1 LSFVFEVYNASTPAV
16 EARLLLWRD
25 GKPLLKG
32 EPAPLMPAD
41 TSDPKR
47 LLATGSLR
55 LGAGMPPGLCLPQ
68 IIARDKAKK
77 NAIASQWIDFE
88 VVQ

>member
-1 LSFVFEVYNASTPAV
+1 
-16 EARLLLWRD
+16 
-25 GKPLLKG
+25 
-32 EPAPLMPAD
+32 MPAD
-41 TSDPKR
+41 ASDPKR

-55 LGAGMPPGLCLPQ
+55 LGAGMPPSLCLLQ

-77 NAIASQWIDFE
+77 NAVASQWIEFE